1 MHSRALLTFSIKLK
15 LSRDKAPKEQT
26 RDFTGLFSYGVGY
39 GMSSI
44 GCTVPLLIG
53 LTLAASTEFGT
64 FVGSMT
70 VFVIYAL
77 SAAMM
82 MIGAILLIAASKRV
96 LVDWM
101 RRNME
106 RIKQVSGGV
115 LIFVGIW
122 VMIWFIEYQFLI
134 KILPF

>member
-1 MHSRALLTFSIKLK
+1 
-15 LSRDKAPKEQT
+15 
-26 RDFTGLFSYGVGY
+26 
-39 GMSSI
+39 MSSI

-64 FVGSMT
+64 FIGSMT